1 MARQRKPEHEN
12 QQEAVTRRRLETVA
26 NAATRSEKV
35 AWERKMDNMQV
46 LIGTLKPLE
55 DKILEIMVSKNA
67 ILDNIANSRKD
78 MVRDCIHPYEH
89 LVPHDDRSVT
99 CKFCNKR
106 FTLTTDS
113 NGSTEA

>member
-12 QQEAVTRRRLETVA
+12 QEEAVTRRRLETVA

-35 AWERKMDNMQV
+35 AWERKMDNMQSM
-46 LIGTLKPLE
+46 INTLKPLE
-55 DKILEIMVSKNA
+55 DQILEIMVKKNV
-67 ILDNIANSRKD
+67 ILDGVAGLRKE

-89 LVPHDDRSVT
+89 LVPHDDRTVT

-106 FTLTTDS
+106 FTLTSDN